1 MTELHG
7 LQSSIEE
14 FEERDVEVIA
24 ISPDSVERNAQVAQR
39 LGLEYPVLAD
49 EDLRVI
55 SAFGVA
61 HPGGGP
67 GGGDIARP
75 ASFVV
80 VDGTVRWRDL
90 TDNWRVRPRPG
101 EILEVLDG
109 LD

>member
-7 LQSSIEE
+7 LQSSLEE

-24 ISPDSVERNAQVAQR
+24 ISPDSVERNAEVAQR
-39 LGLEYPVLAD
+39 LGLEYAVLAD
-49 EDLRVI
+49 QEHRAI

-67 GGGDIARP
+67 GGGDIPRP
-75 ASFVV
+75 ASFVL
-80 VDGTVRWRDL
+80 VDGVVRWRDL
-90 TDNWRVRPRPG
+90 TDNWRVRPRPR